1 MTGNKGLKV
10 SVRGGN
16 RELLSGDFQGVTV
29 NAQQAVYKVLPST
42 TCLGSTYAASLGLQH
57 DLQHVIGHL
66 PLCVAWQGLTIDDI
80 KLVGTNIHLNTG
92 AIKGGGGKV
101 LEEPFQIHGN
111 VILMEKDLADSMSS
125 DILKDAIRDTL
136 SLPRSEKIPNLRV
149 SIDDGLIKLSDP
161 GGRAS
166 PLPLPIALQLDISRD
181 GRWLTIQPISISS
194 DRYGRSEGGSR
205 RIDLGPGTNVT
216 KLQVADGYI
225 AVEGNFEDRRPQGH
239 LSVRVAVRN
248 VNLLLTN

>member
-1 MTGNKGLKV
+1 MTLQGNKGLKV

-29 NAQQAVYKVLPST
+29 NAQQAVYK
-42 TCLGSTYAASLGLQH
+42 
-57 DLQHVIGHL
+57 
-66 PLCVAWQGLTIDDI
+66 GLTIDDI

-111 VILMEKDLADSMSS
+111 VILTEKDFTDSMSS

-136 SLPRSEKIPNLRV
+136 SLPKSEKIPNLRV

-166 PLPLPIALQLDISRD
+166 RLPLPVALQLDISKD

-205 RIDLGPGTNVT
+205 QIDLGPGTNVT

-225 AVEGNFEDRRPQGH
+225 AVEGNFEEATGPSIVKSGCEECRP
-239 LSVRVAVRN
+239 
-248 VNLLLTN
+248 LLTN